1 MIRENKVF
9 FIFMALIMLFIY
21 FTEGIPE
28 IRIGKELTTKD
39 YCNLERKTTPI
50 YIPEEDFAIIRKML
64 PENSTYF
71 DELKLLAAGKYK
83 NSENSIKAAKYNL
96 GLEYLIG
103 RYVKQDF
110 KEGLKRIKLIQGK
123 PIYEGVVK
131 QC

>member
-83 NSENSIKAAKYNL
+83 NSENSIK
-96 GLEYLIG
+96 
-103 RYVKQDF
+103 
-110 KEGLKRIKLIQGK
+110 LIQGK

-131 QC
+131 QCLLSRKIDSIKNLSLEELLRNN